1 MAGVVGIGG
10 RDLAV
15 DLGTANTLIHEQGR
29 GIVLDEP
36 SVVAVE
42 VGTDRL
48 LAAGADAKE
57 MLGRHPGQ
65 VRVVRPM
72 RHGVIDDVDL
82 AELMLRYF
90 VARLRPSRLL
100 RPRMVVCVPAAVT
113 GVERRALEEAA
124 ARSGARRV
132 HVLEESLAAAIGA
145 GLPVEGTQGSMV
157 VDIGAGTTDVAVLS
171 LGGIV
176 NAASIRCGG
185 DDVDA
190 AIVAHVRDEYGLLVG
205 ERTAEEIKTEV
216 GSAFPLSE
224 EVSLRVRGRDLATGL
239 PRTVSLSSQEI
250 RRAIDAPVL
259 QVRELIRST
268 LDACPPEIAGDVL
281 AAGVAL
287 TGGGARLPGLVERLR
302 HELGVPVT
310 LSEDPSGA
318 VVRGAGRCVEDFA
331 RMRVL
336 LTDARRY

>member
-132 HVLEESLAAAIGA
+132 HVIEESLAAAIGA
-145 GLPVEGTQGSMV
+145 GLPVEGTRGSMV

-190 AIVAHVRDEYGLLVG
+190 AIIAHVRDEYGLLVG

-216 GSAFPLSE
+216 GSAFPLSD

-268 LDACPPEIAGDVL
+268 LDSCPPEIAGDVL
-281 AAGVAL
+281 AAGVVL

-302 HELGVPVT
+302 HELGVPVA
-310 LSEDPSGA
+310 SAEDPSGA

>member
-1 MAGVVGIGG
+1 MGG

-65 VRVVRPM
+65 VRVVRPL
-72 RHGVIDDVDL
+72 RHGVIDDIDL

-90 VARLRPSRLL
+90 VARLRPSRLW
-100 RPRMVVCVPAAVT
+100 RPRIVVCLPHAAT

-124 ARSGARRV
+124 TRAGARRV
-132 HVLEESLAAAIGA
+132 HVLEESLAAALGV
-145 GLPVEGTQGSMV
+145 GLSVEGTQGSMV

-176 NAASIRCGG
+176 NAGSIRCGG
-185 DDVDA
+185 DEIDA
-190 AIVAHVRDEYGLLVG
+190 AITAHVRDEYGLLVG
-205 ERTAEEIKTEV
+205 ERTAEEIKTEI
-216 GSAFPLSE
+216 GSAFPLAD
-224 EVSLRVRGRDLATGL
+224 EVSLRVRGRDLTTGL
-239 PRTVSLSSQEI
+239 PRTVTLTSQEI
-250 RRAIDAPVL
+250 RRAVEPPIV
-259 QVRELIRST
+259 QVRELIRAT
-268 LDACPPEIAGDVL
+268 LDSCPPEIAGDVL
-281 AAGVAL
+281 SSGVTL
-287 TGGGARLPGLVERLR
+287 TGGGARLPGLAQRLQ
-302 HELGVPVT
+302 HELGLPVHAA
-310 LSEDPSGA
+310 EDGAGA

-336 LTDARRY
+336 LTEARRY

>member
-132 HVLEESLAAAIGA
+132 HVIEESLAAAIGA
-145 GLPVEGTQGSMV
+145 GLPVEGTRGSMV

-190 AIVAHVRDEYGLLVG
+190 AIIAHVRDEYGLLVG
-205 ERTAEEIKTEV
+205 ERTAEEVKTEV

-268 LDACPPEIAGDVL
+268 LDSCPPEIAGDVL
-281 AAGVAL
+281 AAGVVL

-302 HELGVPVT
+302 HELGVPVV
-310 LSEDPSGA
+310 SAEDPSGA

>member
-132 HVLEESLAAAIGA
+132 HVIEESLAAAIGA

-190 AIVAHVRDEYGLLVG
+190 AIIAHVRDEYGLLVG
-205 ERTAEEIKTEV
+205 ERTAEEVKTEV

-268 LDACPPEIAGDVL
+268 LDSCPPEIAGDVL
-281 AAGVAL
+281 AAGVVL

-310 LSEDPSGA
+310 SAEDPSGA